1 MLPELTLLSAPQILY
16 HNNIVDLLGY
26 FWEPYGGVGRVR
38 YAPVLMLEFTEQG
51 SLRMFLELGPKLG
64 IGRSIELCVNVC
76 QALLTLHHEIKLM
89 GRHIGVFHGD
99 LKPELVP
106 ERFFED
112 KEKNSYVAKLCD
124 LGSCLRY
131 LHDTPLRLNEV
142 PPGTDGWKS
151 PELSGSPDSHISPL
165 FSDIFAFGM
174 LVAYI
179 ILGKDL
185 YRLPEVE
192 EFLMSRY
199 FKSPRF
205 KDLYETSQVS
215 HEHPNMSAAQQW
227 MINNHFELFVECIL
241 RAVERLELPK
251 REREIVN
258 SILRQTL
265 VFVPEQRAAS
275 FSDLLAT
282 LGTDHAKSK
291 HRSPIEPIVNTLE
304 DPSSRLS
311 VHWALVLV
319 TAMATMHHLFHDWL
333 SQHLEKIYNH
343 LIRKENDSTRRS
355 ICHIALLRGL
365 LAFLPPNVGSKI
377 VDGATWLTRAA
388 QQGNPDA
395 HVLAYNLLA
404 AQGHEYQ
411 LADYATHLLAAARN
425 GSVLARESGILVP
438 NIIGHL
444 DDLKFLSNVEKEFEK
459 NSVWPMH
466 LAAFIR
472 DENDLREM
480 LQIFAEQR
488 WDLQIQ
494 SAIGIDQVNG
504 GYLTYSMTSPGTAL
518 HWAVQMNNLAAV
530 KALIE
535 AGATPYTFTE
545 RRRNAW
551 SVAVGARL
559 LPIIKYFV
567 EFCSCLDMTARSRC
581 TIEALFFGLP
591 EAYLACGGRFIERSW
606 ETFQYLF
613 QQNILPREEAYMS
626 TISLGSGDARL
637 LQKLL
642 EEDYDELQ
650 DNAMLERLLIHAVTT
665 SEVEAVE
672 LLLHRTPLFETTNY
686 AVHVLTCAI
695 TSPGATADHIFALLL
710 QHLSPN
716 FDINV
721 RFTSLYA
728 QTERSPLISEIEG
741 HTLLHSAFD
750 YGKVRMA
757 VALLRRGA
765 DTSILNIDKTSPGTG
780 MNAFGRLFF
789 ANTHHNYLALKDFLG
804 SEYIH
809 EHPSFLVD
817 HAVIFPGSNRNVF
830 HFLTSDEDSR
840 LHDSAIHKTTVLNE
854 LLRHL
859 RKTPSFRAKVKDLLN
874 SQTREAD
881 GEMGVT
887 PLHNAAASGFA
898 DAIGLLVAAGAD
910 PLFRVGADPDQGYSG
925 ITPLHVVDTRSTEV
939 WKQEW
944 FIREA
949 KLAEGNFPWFEVGA
963 PLAKSWKSQYEKRT
977 WRTVRAL
984 KQILMKSSAGREL
997 WERRRIFRSQ
1007 EGLRVE

>member
-64 IGRSIELCVNVC
+64 IGRSIELN
-76 QALLTLHHEIKLM
+76 I
-89 GRHIGVFHGD
+89 
-99 LKPELVP
+99 LV
-106 ERFFED
+106 FED

-131 LHDTPLRLNEV
+131 LHDTPLLLNEV

-192 EFLMSRY
+192 EFLMI
-199 FKSPRF
+199 
-205 KDLYETSQVS
+205 S

-282 LGTDHAKSK
+282 LGTDHAKSR

-343 LIRKENDSTRRS
+343 LIRKENDT
-355 ICHIALLRGL
+355 
-365 LAFLPPNVGSKI
+365 FLPPNVGSKI

-404 AQGHEYQ
+404 AQGHEDQ

-874 SQTREAD
+874 SQTRETD